1 MSNDECR
8 MPKAALRGFLRSTF
22 DSRRSTNDFDA
33 PYALC
38 GHPKLE
44 TQNSKPFSGF
54 TLLEVMIA
62 MFVFFFVVFA
72 VLGMVVQSLGAAKAL
87 QHQQADCGMVAS
99 MLSLSNTLEESF
111 DSGDFEGIVPD
122 YRWERTINEVG
133 SNGFFQV
140 DIAVFKKNTHGKEVG
155 ETMSV
160 LMYKPGGR
168 KKR

>member
-1 MSNDECR
+1 MTNVECR
-8 MPKAALRGFLRSTF
+8 MTERATRNLRHSSLVIRHS
-22 DSRRSTNDFDA
+22 SEDFNA

-38 GHPKLE
+38 GRPQLS
-44 TQNSKPFSGF
+44 TLNSPPLAGF

-62 MFVFFFVVFA
+62 MFVFFIVVFA
-72 VLGMVVQSLGAAKAL
+72 VLGMVTQSLGAARAL

-122 YRWERTINEVG
+122 YRWERTITEVG

-140 DIAVFKKNTHGKEVG
+140 DIAVFKRNTRGKEVG

-168 KKR
+168 RKL